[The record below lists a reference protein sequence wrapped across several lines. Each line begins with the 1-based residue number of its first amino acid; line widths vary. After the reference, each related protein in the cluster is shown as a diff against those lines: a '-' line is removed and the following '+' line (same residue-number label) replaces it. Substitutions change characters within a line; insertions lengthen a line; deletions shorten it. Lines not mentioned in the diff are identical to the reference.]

1 MKVLIIPDVH
11 LKPEIFD
18 QAMTIMENSD
28 VEMAVCVGD
37 IADDWYHEN
46 DVKLYE
52 SSLRNTRRHSGATAT
67 TTLLICGISMNTR
80 GSRKK
85 HRTSSASISKS
96 WMPRATLR

>member
-18 QAMTIMENSD
+18 QAMTIMENTD

-46 DVKLYE
+46 DVKLYAKTFRKAVE
-52 SSLRNTRRHSGATAT
+52 FAEKYTVVLRQSRP
-67 TTLLICGISMNTR
+67 CISV
-80 GSRKK
+80 GY
-85 HRTSSASISKS
+85 
-96 WMPRATLR
+96 L